1 MRGRRRRPYIL
12 TRSLEVQ
19 DEQKELRCQ
28 GQTVSDAVCLWA
40 SSLTSLCHSI
50 FLGKMEMIMS
60 PTSGI
65 LCVCVSCSVVS
76 NSLRPHGL

>member
-1 MRGRRRRPYIL
+1 MRGRRRPCIL

-28 GQTVSDAVCLWA
+28 GQTASDAVCLWA

-50 FLGKMEMIMS
+50 SLGKMQMIIS
-60 PTSGI
+60 STSGF
-65 LCVCVSCSVVS
+65 LCVCVSCFVVS
-76 NSLRPHGL
+76 NSF